1 MEALF
6 LLLFFAPVMGYLAI
20 CKGHNFWLW
29 FWIGLFLPVIS
40 LFILFFLKDKERD
53 LNVKGAYLHMLS
65 DALVSLGVL
74 VAGVIIAFTNWY
86 WVDGVISI
94 IIAIVVLFSTFDLL
108 KKSFHLSIDA
118 VPDGIHITDI
128 KKELETVQGVL
139 EVHHI
144 HIWAISTTLNAF
156 TAHVK
161 LKTNVEWKDVMRIK
175 KNIRQSLLHQNILHS
190 TIEFETEEE
199 KCEEIESEI

>member
-1 MEALF
+1 
-6 LLLFFAPVMGYLAI
+6 
-20 CKGHNFWLW
+20 
-29 FWIGLFLPVIS
+29 
-40 LFILFFLKDKERD
+40 
-53 LNVKGAYLHMLS
+53 MLS

-128 KKELETVQGVL
+128 KR
-139 EVHHI
+139 
-144 HIWAISTTLNAF
+144 N
-156 TAHVK
+156 
-161 LKTNVEWKDVMRIK
+161 WKPF
-175 KNIRQSLLHQNILHS
+175 Q
-190 TIEFETEEE
+190 EY
-199 KCEEIESEI
+199 